1 MIDIS
6 NLDSHIFD
14 ALSQTSD
21 NMYIYIADLERDFSR
36 WSKPSVDYFNLPG
49 EFIENTSKEWV
60 QHIHPADQHI
70 FLEDIGRIF
79 EGKSNRHNCEYRAL
93 NKYGKYV
100 WVRCQGIVERNADGS
115 LGLFVGTM
123 MNLGVNAKFDQPTG
137 LYTFHELKKQLP
149 AFISHGME
157 GAVLLFDVDRL
168 QRINDILGY
177 LVGDE
182 VLQRLGQKCQSL
194 EGVISYR
201 GPGGKFYCITTEKSE
216 NALDRIY
223 KEMQKFSVEVPRE
236 MNLEI
241 QLTISC
247 GVAFFPQDAEDFE
260 TLHAN
265 VEYALEQAKK
275 VGRGSIA
282 QFSGQMHRKTVEK
295 FRLQEVLREYVANNC
310 RGFALVYQP
319 LVNGET
325 QDVYGAETLMRFY
338 LPDGTLVS
346 PMEFI
351 PILEE
356 DGTIR
361 QVGEWLLNKALAQAA
376 LWRMENPDFV
386 ISVNVSYIQILQ
398 EGFREMVT
406 RIVEKSGTPEKQLIL
421 ELTESCKVSDPNG
434 LRDDFEYF
442 KNMGINM
449 ALDDFGTEYSSIAL
463 LRKLK
468 PQWIKIDHTFVSSI
482 QDDEMD
488 QAILEYIMNLSKQTR
503 IKVCVEGVENEE
515 ILSVVQTY
523 KPELLQ
529 GYYYS
534 RPCSAE
540 EFSKKYFNGKHKTGS
555 YGCLKK

>member
-6 NLDSHIFD
+6 NFDSHIFD

-49 EFIENTSKEWV
+49 EFIENTAKEWV

-194 EGVISYR
+194 EGVIFYR

-216 NALDRIY
+216 SALDRIY
-223 KEMQKFSVEVPRE
+223 REVQRFSEEVPRDP
-236 MNLEI
+236 
-241 QLTISC
+241 
-247 GVAFFPQDAEDFE
+247 VDDFMRSG
-260 TLHAN
+260 L
-265 VEYALEQAKK
+265 
-275 VGRGSIA
+275 
-282 QFSGQMHRKTVEK
+282 FSAG
-295 FRLQEVLREYVANNC
+295 C
-310 RGFALVYQP
+310 RGFRDFACKC
-319 LVNGET
+319 G
-325 QDVYGAETLMRFY
+325 
-338 LPDGTLVS
+338 
-346 PMEFI
+346 
-351 PILEE
+351 
-356 DGTIR
+356 IR
-361 QVGEWLLNKALAQAA
+361 
-376 LWRMENPDFV
+376 P
-386 ISVNVSYIQILQ
+386 
-398 EGFREMVT
+398 
-406 RIVEKSGTPEKQLIL
+406 
-421 ELTESCKVSDPNG
+421 
-434 LRDDFEYF
+434 
-442 KNMGINM
+442 
-449 ALDDFGTEYSSIAL
+449 
-463 LRKLK
+463 
-468 PQWIKIDHTFVSSI
+468 
-482 QDDEMD
+482 
-488 QAILEYIMNLSKQTR
+488 
-503 IKVCVEGVENEE
+503 
-515 ILSVVQTY
+515 
-523 KPELLQ
+523 
-529 GYYYS
+529 
-534 RPCSAE
+534 
-540 EFSKKYFNGKHKTGS
+540 
-555 YGCLKK
+555 